1 MNFWDYSVWGFF
13 DLVTVLLFAL
23 IIANILK
30 RHIKFLQV
38 SLIPTSVL
46 AGLGILIVSTI
57 YKAVTGNNMF
67 DVKAF
72 NYAGTTNLEIVTFHC
87 LAFGFVAMTY
97 SSKKKKLSK
106 KRAGEIFDTGVT
118 TVSSYLLQGLLGLGI
133 TIIAAGFVTG
143 LISGAGILLPF
154 GYGQGT
160 GQALNFGSL
169 YENDHGFA
177 GGKNFGLSIAAL
189 GFLSASIG
197 GVIHLNIMK
206 AKGKI
211 RTISNEN
218 TNNTDA
224 VTQESA
230 EPAAESKPKK
240 FINGGLEDLTIQ
252 ISTVFITYMLAYF
265 LIAFLGG
272 LLPGFKSVLYGFNFL
287 IGVLIASL
295 IKLIINGMKKAN
307 IIDDDY
313 INPEQMD
320 KLGSFFFDLM
330 IVAGIAAIQLDL
342 LKEYWPT
349 LLIMGILGLLITYFY
364 NRFVAK
370 VLFPEY
376 AEEQFLVMYGMLTG
390 TASTG
395 VILLREIDKDFT
407 TPAADN
413 LVYQNFPAIVFGFP
427 MMLLGALAPVE
438 PVKTLIIL
446 AVFFLVMNIILFRRQ
461 IFLRKRNKN

>member
-13 DLVTVLLFAL
+13 NLVTVLLFAL

-30 RHIKFLQV
+30 KHIKFFQA

-46 AGLGILIVSTI
+46 AGLGILIISTI
-57 YKAVTGNNMF
+57 YKAITKNHMF
-67 DVKAF
+67 DVRAF
-72 NYAGTTNLEIVTFHC
+72 NYAGTANLEIITFHC
-87 LAFGFVAMTY
+87 LAFGFIAMAF

-106 KRAGEIFDTGVT
+106 KRTAEIFNTGVT
-118 TVSSYLLQGLLGLGI
+118 TVATYLLQGVLGMVVTLL
-133 TIIAAGFVTG
+133 AAKFVTG

-169 YENDHGFA
+169 FENDHGFT
-177 GGKNFGLSIAAL
+177 GGKNFGLSVAAL

-211 RTISNEN
+211 QILSKDNAEPTPEEN
-218 TNNTDA
+218 
-224 VTQESA
+224 SA
-230 EPAAESKPKK
+230 EEPQKEKK
-240 FINGGLEDLTIQ
+240 FINGGLEDLSIQ
-252 ISTVFITYMLAYF
+252 ISTIFITYMLAYF
-265 LIAFLGG
+265 LIAFLGN

-287 IGVLIASL
+287 IGVLVASL
-295 IKLIINGMKKAN
+295 IKLILNGMKKAN
-307 IIDDDY
+307 IIDEDY

-330 IVAGIAAIQLDL
+330 IVTGIAAIQLDL
-342 LKEYWPT
+342 LKDYWPT
-349 LLIMGILGLLITYFY
+349 LLVMGLLGLLITYIY

-376 AEEQFLVMYGMLTG
+376 AEAQFLVMYGMLTG

-395 VILLREIDKDFT
+395 VILLREIDKDFV

-427 MMLLGALAPVE
+427 MMVLGALAPVE

-446 AVFFLVMNIILFRRQ
+446 AAFFVVMNIILFRRQ
-461 IFLRKRNKN
+461 IFLRGRNKE

>member
-1 MNFWDYSVWGFF
+1 MNFWDYGVWGFF
-13 DLVTVLLFAL
+13 NLVTVLLFAL
-23 IIANILK
+23 IIANLLK
-30 RHIKFLQV
+30 KHIKLLQA

-46 AGLGILIVSTI
+46 AGLMILIISTI
-57 YKAVTGNNMF
+57 YKAVSKNSMF
-67 DVKAF
+67 DVRAF
-72 NYAGTTNLEIVTFHC
+72 NFAGTTNLEIITFHC
-87 LAFGFVAMTY
+87 LAFGFISMSF
-97 SSKKKKLSK
+97 SSKKKKLSG
-106 KRAGEIFDTGVT
+106 KRAAEIFNTGVT
-118 TVSSYLLQGLLGLGI
+118 TVSSYLLQGILGLGI

-143 LISGAGILLPF
+143 LIPASGMLLPF

-169 YENDHGFA
+169 YENDYAFM
-177 GGKNFGLSIAAL
+177 GGKNFGLSVAAL

-206 AKGKI
+206 ARGKLKI
-211 RTISNEN
+211 YTKE
-218 TNNTDA
+218 DA
-224 VTQESA
+224 VS
-230 EPAAESKPKK
+230 EPADEAENQEVKTENKK
-240 FINGGLEDLTIQ
+240 FINGGLEDLSIQ
-252 ISTVFITYMLAYF
+252 ISTVFITYMIAYF
-265 LIAFLGG
+265 LIAVLGN

-295 IKLIINGMKKAN
+295 IKAILRFMEKKN
-307 IIDDDY
+307 IIDSDY

-342 LKEYWPT
+342 LKDYWPT
-349 LLIMGILGLLITYFY
+349 LLTMGILGLLITYVY

-370 VLFPEY
+370 KLFPEY
-376 AEEQFLVMYGMLTG
+376 SEAQFLMMYGMLTG

-395 VILLREIDKDFT
+395 VILMREIDKDFV

-427 MMLLGALAPVE
+427 MMLLGALAPVDHI
-438 PVKTLIIL
+438 KTLLIL
-446 AVFFLVMNIILFRRQ
+446 IAAFAGMNIILFRRQ
-461 IFLRKRNKN
+461 IFLRKKR